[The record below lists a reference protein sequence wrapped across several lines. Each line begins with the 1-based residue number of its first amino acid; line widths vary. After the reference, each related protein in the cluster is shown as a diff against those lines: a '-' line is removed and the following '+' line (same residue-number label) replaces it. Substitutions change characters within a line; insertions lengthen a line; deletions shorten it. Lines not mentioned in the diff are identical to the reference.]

1 MIPLDPTPLVNITK
15 CCLHP
20 GAQTSGSELR
30 EEECGGKEE
39 SQKLKTDQ
47 IHQEMEKTNNF
58 PYFVL
63 VPKAEKILSFF
74 FLWLDQ
80 TEKGIYVS
88 QLVADERQ
96 IL

>member
-1 MIPLDPTPLVNITK
+1 MIPLDPPSLVKITK
-15 CCLHP
+15 RCLHS

-74 FLWLDQ
+74 FMAR
-80 TEKGIYVS
+80 S
-88 QLVADERQ
+88 N
-96 IL
+96 

>member
-1 MIPLDPTPLVNITK
+1 MGPHSDDKNPHTPKPHRQWMNITK

-20 GAQTSGSELR
+20 GTQTSGSELR

-74 FLWLDQ
+74 FY
-80 TEKGIYVS
+80 G
-88 QLVADERQ
+88 
-96 IL
+96 

>member
-1 MIPLDPTPLVNITK
+1 MIPLDPTPLANITK

-63 VPKAEKILSFF
+63 VPKAEKILF

-88 QLVADERQ
+88 RLVDNERQ
-96 IL
+96 TL

>member
-1 MIPLDPTPLVNITK
+1 MIPLDPPSLVKITK
-15 CCLHP
+15 CCLHS

-58 PYFVL
+58 PCFVL
-63 VPKAEKILSFF
+63 VPQAEKILFF
-74 FLWLDQ
+74 FLMAR
-80 TEKGIYVS
+80 S
-88 QLVADERQ
+88 N
-96 IL
+96 